1 MLSRDI
7 KFVLGTFLIWRI
19 LLFVFLFLGL
29 AILPLQRNF
38 LGGEIA
44 NYQSSPW
51 YWAWANFDGQHYLSI
66 AQKGGYGFGQQ
77 AFFPLYPLLIKA
89 LGGAFGGGLASLN
102 LAGLII
108 SNSAFVVALVG
119 LYKLLRLKFTERITR
134 FTIILLL
141 VFPVS
146 FYFGSVY
153 TESLFLA
160 LVVWS
165 FLLAKRGKW
174 LYACILGGLAAATR
188 VIGVLLLPVLFIELF
203 QQSKNKI
210 LDTRYLYLLLIPLGL
225 LAYMYFLYQTYGDP
239 LLFIRALPG
248 FGEQRSATPI
258 LLPQVFYRYIFK
270 ILPSVNF
277 SYFPAAFTTV
287 LEFLVGGGFL
297 LLAVLSFKRL
307 SLSYS
312 LFLTLGYLVPT
323 LSGSFSSLPR
333 YSLVLFPAF
342 VLGAIYLDK
351 ASRAIK
357 LTVVSILGVGLCIAT
372 ALFVRGYWVS

>member
-1 MLSRDI
+1 MVSRDI

-29 AILPLQRNF
+29 TFLPLQRNF

-51 YWAWANFDGQHYLSI
+51 FWAWANFDGQHYLSI

-77 AFFPLYPLLIKA
+77 AFFPLFPSLIKF
-89 LGGAFGGGLASLN
+89 LGGIFGGGLASLN
-102 LAGLII
+102 LAGLVI
-108 SNSAFVVALVG
+108 SNVAFILALVG
-119 LYKLLRLKFTERITR
+119 LYKLMRLDFSERITR
-134 FTIILLL
+134 LTMILVLA
-141 VFPVS
+141 FPVS

-160 LVVWS
+160 FVVWS
-165 FLLAKRGKW
+165 FFLAKKNKW
-174 LYACILGGLAAATR
+174 LYASVLGGLAAATR
-188 VIGVLLLPVLFIELF
+188 VIGVLLLPVLFIELLKK
-203 QQSKNKI
+203 SKFNV
-210 LDTRYLYLLLIPLGL
+210 LDKRYLYLLLIPFGL
-225 LAYMYFLYQTYGDP
+225 FAFMYYLYQTYGDP

-248 FGEQRSATPI
+248 FGEQRSASPI

-270 ILPSVNF
+270 ILPAVNY

-287 LEFLVGGGFL
+287 MEFLVGGGL
-297 LLAVLSFKRL
+297 LILAVLAFKKL
-307 SLSYS
+307 DLSYS
-312 LFLTLGYLVPT
+312 LFLASGYLIPT

-333 YSLVLFPAF
+333 YALVLFPAF
-342 VLGAIYLDK
+342 VLLAIYLEK
-351 ASRAIK
+351 ASGIIK
-357 LTVVSILGVGLCIAT
+357 LMAVSIFAVGLCMAT